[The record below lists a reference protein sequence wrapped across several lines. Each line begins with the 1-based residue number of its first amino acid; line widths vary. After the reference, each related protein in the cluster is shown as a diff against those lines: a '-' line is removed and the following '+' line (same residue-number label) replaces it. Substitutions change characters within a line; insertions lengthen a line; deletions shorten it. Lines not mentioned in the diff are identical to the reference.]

1 MPNPSALRF
10 FLLWL
15 KQFRQDRPFFNE
27 ETAMLGAIRFCKATK
42 NPNGTVT
49 LFKGDTY
56 TIDQLEDALD
66 ALTLAPTNASQ
77 TT

>member
-1 MPNPSALRF
+1 
-10 FLLWL
+10 
-15 KQFRQDRPFFNE
+15 
-27 ETAMLGAIRFCKATK
+27 MLGAIRFCKATK